1 MSEQS
6 TPGFKPD
13 SKGFFGAYGGQ
24 YVPEPVKA
32 RLDELNRAME
42 AAQADPEF
50 QRELDSLNEHFAG
63 RPSPVFHCA
72 NLSREGKGAQIW
84 LKREDLNHLGAH
96 KINNTLGQCLL
107 ARRMGKKRVIA
118 ETGAGQHGVAT
129 AASAALMGLECT
141 ICMGEVDMERQHLN
155 VVRMQML
162 VLIFLLGRAVDGKVF
177 SVLAKSMLS
186 AGFGFLLV
194 VGIME
199 YGGYG
204 CLIILAGLLPQWIF
218 YTAAL
223 LFYANS
229 KKRQSRI
236 VGWNSWQDRTRQLAE
251 AGLVTGCVLLGT
263 FVESFVNP
271 AAFAWVLKIFC

>member
-1 MSEQS
+1 MLA
-6 TPGFKPD
+6 FL
-13 SKGFFGAYGGQ
+13 GGI
-24 YVPEPVKA
+24 V
-32 RLDELNRAME
+32 LT
-42 AAQADPEF
+42 
-50 QRELDSLNEHFAG
+50 
-63 RPSPVFHCA
+63 
-72 NLSREGKGAQIW
+72 NL
-84 LKREDLNHLGAH
+84 LGANRQIH
-96 KINNTLGQCLL
+96 GQLL
-107 ARRMGKKRVIA
+107 NQTFLQQYAYQK
-118 ETGAGQHGVAT
+118 
-129 AASAALMGLECT
+129 
-141 ICMGEVDMERQHLN
+141 VDGNQLFGHVVM
-155 VVRMQML
+155 VRMQML

-271 AAFAWVLKIFC
+271 AVSTVLKHKIFKMITIYGTEKIRKRDVVVVCLNIIREKCDCFSVWF

>member
-1 MSEQS
+1 
-6 TPGFKPD
+6 
-13 SKGFFGAYGGQ
+13 
-24 YVPEPVKA
+24 
-32 RLDELNRAME
+32 
-42 AAQADPEF
+42 
-50 QRELDSLNEHFAG
+50 
-63 RPSPVFHCA
+63 
-72 NLSREGKGAQIW
+72 
-84 LKREDLNHLGAH
+84 
-96 KINNTLGQCLL
+96 
-107 ARRMGKKRVIA
+107 
-118 ETGAGQHGVAT
+118 
-129 AASAALMGLECT
+129 
-141 ICMGEVDMERQHLN
+141 
-155 VVRMQML
+155 
-162 VLIFLLGRAVDGKVF
+162 
-177 SVLAKSMLS
+177 MLS

-271 AAFAWVLKIFC
+271 AVFAWVLKIFC

>member
-1 MSEQS
+1 M
-6 TPGFKPD
+6 K
-13 SKGFFGAYGGQ
+13 
-24 YVPEPVKA
+24 
-32 RLDELNRAME
+32 
-42 AAQADPEF
+42 
-50 QRELDSLNEHFAG
+50 
-63 RPSPVFHCA
+63 
-72 NLSREGKGAQIW
+72 REGCIVMLAFLGGIV
-84 LKREDLNHLGAH
+84 LTNLLGANRQIH
-96 KINNTLGQCLL
+96 GQLL
-107 ARRMGKKRVIA
+107 NQPFLQQYAYQK
-118 ETGAGQHGVAT
+118 
-129 AASAALMGLECT
+129 
-141 ICMGEVDMERQHLN
+141 VDGNQLFGHVVM
-155 VVRMQML
+155 VRMQML
-162 VLIFLLGRAVDGKVF
+162 VLIFLLGRA
-177 SVLAKSMLS
+177 
-186 AGFGFLLV
+186 V

-271 AAFAWVLKIFC
+271 AVFAWVLKIFC

>member
-1 MSEQS
+1 MSGVQ
-6 TPGFKPD
+6 G
-13 SKGFFGAYGGQ
+13 
-24 YVPEPVKA
+24 
-32 RLDELNRAME
+32 
-42 AAQADPEF
+42 
-50 QRELDSLNEHFAG
+50 
-63 RPSPVFHCA
+63 
-72 NLSREGKGAQIW
+72 
-84 LKREDLNHLGAH
+84 LKREGCIVMLAFLGGIVLTNLLGANQQIH
-96 KINNTLGQCLL
+96 GQLL
-107 ARRMGKKRVIA
+107 NQTFLQQYAYQK
-118 ETGAGQHGVAT
+118 
-129 AASAALMGLECT
+129 
-141 ICMGEVDMERQHLN
+141 VDGNQLFGHVVM
-155 VVRMQML
+155 VRMQML
-162 VLIFLLGRAVDGKVF
+162 VLIFLLGRAVDGNVF

-194 VGIME
+194 VGILE

-236 VGWNSWQDRTRQLAE
+236 AGWNSWQGRTRHLVE

-271 AAFAWVLKIFC
+271 PVFAWVLKIFR

>member
-1 MSEQS
+1 MSGVQ
-6 TPGFKPD
+6 
-13 SKGFFGAYGGQ
+13 
-24 YVPEPVKA
+24 
-32 RLDELNRAME
+32 
-42 AAQADPEF
+42 
-50 QRELDSLNEHFAG
+50 
-63 RPSPVFHCA
+63 C
-72 NLSREGKGAQIW
+72 
-84 LKREDLNHLGAH
+84 LKREGCIVMLAFLGGIVLTNLLGANRQIH
-96 KINNTLGQCLL
+96 GQLL
-107 ARRMGKKRVIA
+107 NQ
-118 ETGAGQHGVAT
+118 T
-129 AASAALMGLECT
+129 
-141 ICMGEVDMERQHLN
+141 
-155 VVRMQML
+155 
-162 VLIFLLGRAVDGKVF
+162 FLQQYAYQKVDGNQLFGHVVMVF

-271 AAFAWVLKIFC
+271 AVFAWVLKIFC

>member
-1 MSEQS
+1 MSGVQ
-6 TPGFKPD
+6 
-13 SKGFFGAYGGQ
+13 
-24 YVPEPVKA
+24 
-32 RLDELNRAME
+32 
-42 AAQADPEF
+42 
-50 QRELDSLNEHFAG
+50 
-63 RPSPVFHCA
+63 C
-72 NLSREGKGAQIW
+72 
-84 LKREDLNHLGAH
+84 LKREGCIVMLAFLGGIVLTNLLGANRQIHGQLLNHTFPATVCLSKSGWESAVWSCGYGAH
-96 KINNTLGQCLL
+96 
-107 ARRMGKKRVIA
+107 AD
-118 ETGAGQHGVAT
+118 AG
-129 AASAALMGLECT
+129 S
-141 ICMGEVDMERQHLN
+141 HL
-155 VVRMQML
+155 
-162 VLIFLLGRAVDGKVF
+162 FAWKTVDGKVF

-271 AAFAWVLKIFC
+271 AVFAWVLKIFC

>member
-1 MSEQS
+1 MSGVQ
-6 TPGFKPD
+6 
-13 SKGFFGAYGGQ
+13 
-24 YVPEPVKA
+24 
-32 RLDELNRAME
+32 
-42 AAQADPEF
+42 
-50 QRELDSLNEHFAG
+50 
-63 RPSPVFHCA
+63 C
-72 NLSREGKGAQIW
+72 
-84 LKREDLNHLGAH
+84 LKREGCIVMLAFLGGIVLTNLLGANQQIH
-96 KINNTLGQCLL
+96 GQLL
-107 ARRMGKKRVIA
+107 NQTFLQQYAYQK
-118 ETGAGQHGVAT
+118 
-129 AASAALMGLECT
+129 
-141 ICMGEVDMERQHLN
+141 VDGNQLFGHM
-155 VVRMQML
+155 VMVRMQML

-271 AAFAWVLKIFC
+271 AVFAWVLKIFC

>member
-1 MSEQS
+1 MFE
-6 TPGFKPD
+6 
-13 SKGFFGAYGGQ
+13 
-24 YVPEPVKA
+24 
-32 RLDELNRAME
+32 
-42 AAQADPEF
+42 
-50 QRELDSLNEHFAG
+50 
-63 RPSPVFHCA
+63 
-72 NLSREGKGAQIW
+72 
-84 LKREDLNHLGAH
+84 
-96 KINNTLGQCLL
+96 
-107 ARRMGKKRVIA
+107 ARRMYCD
-118 ETGAGQHGVAT
+118 AGISGRNCSDQSAWRKSADTWT
-129 AASAALMGLECT
+129 AAESDISATVCLSK
-141 ICMGEVDMERQHLN
+141 VDGNQLFGHVVM
-155 VVRMQML
+155 VRMQML

-271 AAFAWVLKIFC
+271 AVFAWVLKIFC

>member
-1 MSEQS
+1 MSGVQ
-6 TPGFKPD
+6 
-13 SKGFFGAYGGQ
+13 
-24 YVPEPVKA
+24 
-32 RLDELNRAME
+32 
-42 AAQADPEF
+42 
-50 QRELDSLNEHFAG
+50 
-63 RPSPVFHCA
+63 C
-72 NLSREGKGAQIW
+72 
-84 LKREDLNHLGAH
+84 LKREGCIVMLAFLGGIVLTNLLGANQQIH
-96 KINNTLGQCLL
+96 GQLL
-107 ARRMGKKRVIA
+107 NQTFLQQYAYQK
-118 ETGAGQHGVAT
+118 
-129 AASAALMGLECT
+129 
-141 ICMGEVDMERQHLN
+141 VDGNQLFGHVVM
-155 VVRMQML
+155 VRMQML

-236 VGWNSWQDRTRQLAE
+236 VGWNSWPGSDAAAGGSGACDRL
-251 AGLVTGCVLLGT
+251 CVIGNVCGELCQSGSIRLG
-263 FVESFVNP
+263 FKN
-271 AAFAWVLKIFC
+271 FC